1 MRSPEPEV
9 RTPYTQGGEV
19 RTSVVAG
26 LLTTTSLKVAAV
38 FGKDHA
44 RVLSRIRALGEIHA
58 AYFGLMK
65 CNPKLDWRLPICW
78 LPRGLPANCR
88 FDSSR
93 GTAHVLCLCRS
104 AGRTA
109 RPGRRRSKRR
119 AARLPR
125 CRRRLPCSQLH
136 PLHPVQPA
144 SPKPSLMNRP
154 MNRPFYQRLLRDHWR
169 WLWRWRSWR
178 WQCSMRGLLEIQES
192 ATLRSFG
199 RPCTP
204 RQARSLNGFGMR
216 CRLKSGRKV
225 ARKFRWRKLRH
236 L

>member
-1 MRSPEPEV
+1 MDLGNGRTRKDPAYLITRDGFALLVVGDWGIRNFTESSFQRKMVAKSLVDTSVRTRSLTRSRKCAARSPEPEV

-93 GTAHVLCLCRS
+93 EPRTSCACAAAQAVLRAP
-104 AGRTA
+104 AGA
-109 RPGRRRSKRR
+109 GQKGAQR
-119 AARLPR
+119 ACPAAAGASPAASFIPCTR
-125 CRRRLPCSQLH
+125 CSQLH
-136 PLHPVQPA
+136 PNLP
-144 SPKPSLMNRP
+144 
-154 MNRPFYQRLLRDHWR
+154 
-169 WLWRWRSWR
+169 
-178 WQCSMRGLLEIQES
+178 
-192 ATLRSFG
+192 
-199 RPCTP
+199 
-204 RQARSLNGFGMR
+204 
-216 CRLKSGRKV
+216 
-225 ARKFRWRKLRH
+225 
-236 L
+236 